1 MDAQLRPR
9 RFRPGEGSFCKAM
22 VSIPAGVSTHA
33 YSQRTTNERSSFEGL
48 CETRP
53 WARSALESR
62 LLYVHKRVGKLYSVH
77 FCTSF
82 SNHLVTEHF
91 SDHPH
96 KRNFFL
102 PLHPT
107 PAFNENQ
114 PLIVQRGDGEGWDWS
129 PAYLCL
135 FPAILVTAGDTLN
148 ATRPVPAL
156 SDEERRRLDDLIQ
169 RFEEEAEDKE
179 VEEEADEGD
188 EEKEGTDCGNGAS
201 HPKSDSSR
209 SFSTASQT
217 YEADF
222 PAIGAANITTDGHSL
237 GGFGRYSHMENV
249 RRWALEVAGLPW
261 RDGSDRLHKS
271 DCREK
276 WKCDDD
282 WSVVSGF
289 SPADFARARNRH
301 MKVPQVIFSDDLAA
315 GFRMDE
321 EDPAGCFMKEAREWK
336 ALSIVM

>member
-1 MDAQLRPR
+1 MDAQIRPR
-9 RFRPGEGSFCKAM
+9 RFRPREGSFCKAM
-22 VSIPAGVSTHA
+22 VSIPAGVSTQA
-33 YSQRTTNERSSFEGL
+33 YSQHTHSSTN
-48 CETRP
+48 
-53 WARSALESR
+53 AALESR
-62 LLYVHKRVGKLYSVH
+62 LVYVHKRVGKLYSVH

-82 SNHLVTEHF
+82 SNHLVTEQF
-91 SDHPH
+91 SDHPQ

-114 PLIVQRGDGEGWDWS
+114 PLIVQRGDGEGWDRS

-135 FPAILVTAGDTLN
+135 FPAILVTAGNTLN
-148 ATRPVPAL
+148 ATRPVPVL

-169 RFEEEAEDKE
+169 RLEEEAEDE
-179 VEEEADEGD
+179 EMEEADDGD
-188 EEKEGTDCGNGAS
+188 EEKDCGDGAS
-201 HPKSDSSR
+201 HGASDSPQ
-209 SFSTASQT
+209 SFSTTSQT
-217 YEADF
+217 YEANF
-222 PAIGAANITTDGHSL
+222 PAIGATMNTTRGHSM

-261 RDGSDRLHKS
+261 WGAPSDGSVQS
-271 DCREK
+271 DCGEK

-301 MKVPQVIFSDDLAA
+301 MKVPQVIFSDDLVA

-321 EDPAGCFMKEAREWK
+321 EDPAGCFMNEARKWN
-336 ALSIVM
+336 ALSVIM